1 MAELAIPLIGLASAY
16 LLSNQKKNDG
26 GPKPLA
32 ASSGSAAAAPVK
44 EGYVNM
50 GKPVN
55 AMPNVSVPPDNYPVF
70 KPKTG
75 YNANE
80 YSNFPNPNAA
90 TDKYYEQSVFEEVAN
105 GGPDFGGKTQFGD
118 AYQQRRQVMSLTGK
132 PMDAADFKHNNMAPF
147 FGAKIRGR
155 TTDANV
161 HESVLD
167 TMNGAGSQWVS
178 KTEVAPLFKPQE
190 NYNYVYGT
198 PNTSDFMQSRQMP
211 SSKMSNVKP
220 WEEVHVAPGLDK
232 GFTDAGSGGFNSGM
246 DARDKWVDRNV
257 DELRVKTNPKLTFG
271 LETHEGP
278 AYYYIQN
285 APTAATQGKV
295 EKYLPDTFY
304 LNTPDRWLTTT
315 GLEKAQTA
323 RAIQA
328 DRFVNRPST
337 TSEYFGAGAEQNG
350 AATYAA
356 PAVEPSKRQ
365 QMDPTKHHAI
375 NMAASDQRPA
385 STGDHGRTGFKLL
398 HNNRSTTAHAVAPG
412 GVFGAIRAVVAPLLD
427 VVRPSRKENAIGNL
441 RAYANAGTTVPAG
454 TVFNPA
460 DRLPTTIKET
470 TSALLDFNH
479 LNFERQTNA
488 GYQVADQQP
497 VENQRDTT
505 TDVEYMGSAGGAGAH
520 MGNQV
525 YDAAYNQRNNCN
537 KVQTSWTNQGNMSL
551 ASHDVNLS
559 VRKPHTNACN
569 YVGAAAPGPNT
580 VNMPPSVETY
590 GKMRMPQDYPRNAI
604 ECERINPEILDAFRN
619 NPYTQSLSSYCCR

>member
-1 MAELAIPLIGLASAY
+1 MAELVIPLLGLASAY
-16 LLSNQKKNDG
+16 LLSNQRKT
-26 GPKPLA
+26 PAPLA
-32 ASSGSAAAAPVK
+32 AASASAAPVT
-44 EGYVNM
+44 EGYANM
-50 GKPVN
+50 GRPVN
-55 AMPNVSVPPDNYPVF
+55 AMPNVAVPPDNYPVF
-70 KPKTG
+70 KPNTG
-75 YNANE
+75 YDANA

-90 TDKYYEQSVFEEVAN
+90 TDKYYDQAAYTSVAN
-105 GGPDFGGKTQFGD
+105 GGSNFGGKSQFGD

-132 PMDAADFKHNNMAPF
+132 PVDAAEFKHNNMAPF

-155 TTDANV
+155 TADADV

-190 NYNYVYGT
+190 NYNYIYGA
-198 PNTSDFMQSRQMP
+198 PNASDFMQSRQMP
-211 SSKMSNVKP
+211 SSKVANVKP
-220 WEEVHVAPGLDK
+220 WEEVRVAPGLDK
-232 GFTDAGSGGFNSGM
+232 GYTADGSGGFNSGM
-246 DARDKWVDRNV
+246 DAREKWVDRDV

-278 AYYYIQN
+278 AYYYIPN

-295 EKYLPDTFY
+295 EKYLPDTYY

-323 RAIQA
+323 RPIEA

-337 TSEYFGAGAEQNG
+337 TSEYFGAGSEQNG

-365 QMDPTKHHAI
+365 HIDPSKHHAM
-375 NMAASDQRPA
+375 NVSATGQKPA
-385 STGDHGRTGFKLL
+385 SVADHGRLGYKVL
-398 HNNRSTTAHAVAPG
+398 HNNRSTTTSAVAPG
-412 GVFGAIRAVVAPLLD
+412 GVFGAIRAAVAPLLE
-427 VVRPSRKENAIGNL
+427 VVRPSRKENVIGNL

-470 TSALLDFNH
+470 TSGLLDFNH

-505 TDVEYMGSAGGAGAH
+505 TDVEYLGTAGGAAAH

-525 YDAAYNQRNNCN
+525 YNAAYNQHNNNN
-537 KVQTSWTNQGNMSL
+537 KVQTAWTNQGNM
-551 ASHDVNLS
+551 NLLNHS
-559 VRKPHTNACN
+559 ENVCVRKPHVTVNN
-569 YVGAAAPGPNT
+569 YMGAAAPGPNT
-580 VNMPPSVETY
+580 INMPPSAETY
-590 GKMRMPQDYPRNAI
+590 GKAHAGKTYPRNNI
-604 ECERINPEILDAFRN
+604 ECERINPDILDAFRS
-619 NPYTQSLSSYCCR
+619 NPYTQSLNSYCCR

>member
-1 MAELAIPLIGLASAY
+1 MAELAIPLLGLAGAY
-16 LLSNQKKNDG
+16 IMSNQKKKDG
-26 GPKPLA
+26 VPRPLA
-32 ASSGSAAAAPVK
+32 AASNAAPVK

-50 GKPVN
+50 GRPVN
-55 AMPNVSVPPDNYPVF
+55 AMPNVAVPPDNYPVF
-70 KPKTG
+70 KPNTG
-75 YNANE
+75 YDADE
-80 YSNFPNPNAA
+80 YSNFPDSNAA
-90 TDKYYEQSVFEEVAN
+90 TDKYYEQSAFVEVAN

-118 AYQQRRQVMSLTGK
+118 TYQQRRQVMSLTGK
-132 PMDAADFKHNNMAPF
+132 PVDAAEFKHNNMAPF

-155 TTDANV
+155 TADANV
-161 HESVLD
+161 QESVLD

-178 KTEVAPLFKPQE
+178 KTEVAPLFKPQD
-190 NYNYVYGT
+190 NCNYVYGT

-232 GFTDAGSGGFNSGM
+232 GYTDAGSGGFNSGM

-278 AYYYIQN
+278 AHYYIPN
-285 APTAATQGKV
+285 APSATTQGKV
-295 EKYLPDTFY
+295 EKYLPDTYY

-323 RAIQA
+323 RPIQA

-337 TSEYFGAGAEQNG
+337 TSDYFGAGSEQNG
-350 AATYAA
+350 GATYTA
-356 PAVEPSKRQ
+356 PAVEQSRRQ
-365 QMDPTKHHAI
+365 QIDVSNHHAI
-375 NMAASDQRPA
+375 NMNAAGQGPA
-385 STGDHGRTGFKLL
+385 STGDHGRTGFKVL
-398 HNNRSTTAHAVAPG
+398 HNNRSTTTNAVQMG

-427 VVRPSRKENAIGNL
+427 VVRPSRKENVIGNL
-441 RAYANAGTTVPAG
+441 RSYANAGTTVPAG

-470 TSALLDFNH
+470 TSGLLDFNH

-505 TDVEYMGSAGGAGAH
+505 TDVKYLGAAGGDGAH

-551 ASHDVNLS
+551 LSHDANVC
-559 VRKPHTNACN
+559 VRKHNVSAHN

-619 NPYTQSLSSYCCR
+619 NPYTQSLNSYCCR

>member
-1 MAELAIPLIGLASAY
+1 MAEIAIPLIGLAGAY
-16 LLSNQKKNDG
+16 IMSNQKKNSK
-26 GPKPLA
+26 PKPLA
-32 ASSGSAAAAPVK
+32 GSTSAAAPLA
-44 EGYVNM
+44 EGYENM

-55 AMPNVSVPPDNYPVF
+55 YMPNMAVPPDNYPVF

-75 YNANE
+75 YDANE
-80 YSNFPNPNAA
+80 YSNFPSPNAA
-90 TDKYYEQSVFEEVAN
+90 TDKYYEQSVYENVAN

-118 AYQQRRQVMSLTGK
+118 NYQQRRQVMSLTGK
-132 PMDAADFKHNNMAPF
+132 PMDAAEFKHNNMAPF

-155 TTDANV
+155 TADANV
-161 HESVLD
+161 QESVLD
-167 TMNGAGSQWVS
+167 SMNGAGSQWIS
-178 KTEVAPLFKPQE
+178 KSEIAPLFKPQE

-211 SSKMSNVKP
+211 STNMANVKP

-232 GFTDAGSGGFNSGM
+232 GYTDVGSGGFNSGM
-246 DARDKWVDRNV
+246 DAREKWVDRNV

-285 APTAATQGKV
+285 APSAATQGKV

-323 RAIQA
+323 RPIEA

-337 TSEYFGAGAEQNG
+337 TSEYFGPGSEQNG

-356 PAVEPSKRQ
+356 PEVEQSKRQ
-365 QMDPTKHHAI
+365 QMDPSKHHAI
-375 NMAASDQRPA
+375 NMSASDQRPA
-385 STGDHGRTGFKLL
+385 SVADHGRLGFKVL
-398 HNNRSTTAHAVAPG
+398 HNNRSTTANAVPMG
-412 GVFGAIRAVVAPLLD
+412 GVFGAIRAVVAPLLE
-427 VVRPSRKENAIGNL
+427 VVRPSRKENVIGNL
-441 RAYANAGTTVPAG
+441 RAYANAGSTVPAG

-470 TSALLDFNH
+470 TTTLLDFNH

-488 GYQVADQQP
+488 GYQVAEQQP

-505 TDVEYMGSAGGAGAH
+505 TDVNYIGAAGGDGAH

-525 YDAAYNQRNNCN
+525 YNAAYNQRNNNN
-537 KVQTSWTNQGNMSL
+537 KVQTSWTNQGNMNL
-551 ASHDVNLS
+551 LNHDENLS
-559 VRKPHTNACN
+559 VRKQNVSAYN
-569 YVGAAAPGPNT
+569 YMGAPSPGSTT
-580 VNMPPSVETY
+580 VHMPPSVETY
-590 GKMRMPQDYPRNAI
+590 GKARMPQNYPRNAI

-619 NPYTQSLSSYCCR
+619 NPYTQSLNSYCCR

>member
-16 LLSNQKKNDG
+16 LLSNQRKNDG

-32 ASSGSAAAAPVK
+32 ASSAAAAPVK

-285 APTAATQGKV
+285 APSSATQGKV

-315 GLEKAQTA
+315 GLEKAQTS

-356 PAVEPSKRQ
+356 PAVEPSRRQ

-559 VRKPHTNACN
+559 VRKPQTNACN

>member
-1 MAELAIPLIGLASAY
+1 MAELAIPLLGLASVY
-16 LLSNQKKNDG
+16 LLSNQKKNIH
-26 GPKPLA
+26 PKP
-32 ASSGSAAAAPVK
+32 SAANGGASALALA
-44 EGYVNM
+44 EGYENM

-55 AMPNVSVPPDNYPVF
+55 SVPNVAIPPDNYPVF

-75 YNANE
+75 YNADE

-90 TDKYYEQSVFEEVAN
+90 TDKYYEQSAYEEVAN

-118 AYQQRRQVMSLTGK
+118 NYQQRRQVMSLSGK
-132 PMDAADFKHNNMAPF
+132 PIDAAEFKHNNMAPF

-155 TTDANV
+155 TADANV
-161 HESVLD
+161 QESVLD
-167 TMNGAGSQWVS
+167 SMNGAGSQWVS
-178 KTEVAPLFKPQE
+178 KSEVAPLFKPQE

-198 PNTSDFMQSRQMP
+198 PNSSDFIQSRQMP

-220 WEEVHVAPGLDK
+220 WEEVHVAPALDK
-232 GFTDAGSGGFNSGM
+232 GYTDVGSGGFNSGM

-323 RAIQA
+323 RPIEA

-337 TSEYFGAGAEQNG
+337 TSEYFGAGSEQNG

-356 PAVEPSKRQ
+356 PAVEQSKRQ
-365 QMDPTKHHAI
+365 QMDPSKHHAI
-375 NMAASDQRPA
+375 NMAASDQKPA
-385 STGDHGRTGFKLL
+385 STGDHGRLGYKVL
-398 HNNRSTTAHAVAPG
+398 HNNRSTTTSAVAPG
-412 GVFGAIRAVVAPLLD
+412 GVFGAIRAVVAPLLE
-427 VVRPSRKENAIGNL
+427 VVRPSRKENVIGNL

-470 TSALLDFNH
+470 TTGLLDFNH

-488 GYQVADQQP
+488 GYQVEEQQP
-497 VENQRDTT
+497 IENQRDTT
-505 TDVEYMGSAGGAGAH
+505 TDVEYLGSAGGAGAH

-525 YDAAYNQRNNCN
+525 YNAAYNQHNNNN
-537 KVQTSWTNQGNMSL
+537 KVQTSWTNQGNM
-551 ASHDVNLS
+551 NLLNHNENVC
-559 VRKPHTNACN
+559 VRKPHVSANN
-569 YVGAAAPGPNT
+569 YMGAAAPGPNT

-590 GKMRMPQDYPRNAI
+590 GKARMPQNYPRNAI

-619 NPYTQSLSSYCCR
+619 NPYTQSLNSYCCR

>member
-1 MAELAIPLIGLASAY
+1 MVELAIPLIGLAGAY
-16 LLSNQKKNDG
+16 IMSNQRRNDG
-26 GPKPLA
+26 PMPLA
-32 ASSGSAAAAPVK
+32 ASSATQLK

-50 GKPVN
+50 GRPVN

-75 YNANE
+75 YDANE

-90 TDKYYEQSVFEEVAN
+90 TDKYYEQSVFENVAN

-118 AYQQRRQVMSLTGK
+118 TYQQRRQVMSLTGK
-132 PMDAADFKHNNMAPF
+132 PVDAAEFKHNNMAPF

-155 TTDANV
+155 TTDADV

-178 KTEVAPLFKPQE
+178 KSEVAPLFKPQE
-190 NYNYVYGT
+190 NYNYVHGT

-211 SSKMSNVKP
+211 SSNMANVKP

-232 GFTDAGSGGFNSGM
+232 GYTDAGSGGFNSGM

-295 EKYLPDTFY
+295 EKYLPDTYY

-323 RAIQA
+323 RPIQA

-337 TSEYFGAGAEQNG
+337 TSEYFGAGSEQNG

-365 QMDPTKHHAI
+365 QMDPTGHHAI

-385 STGDHGRTGFKLL
+385 STGDHGRMGFKVL
-398 HNNRSTTAHAVAPG
+398 HNNRSTTTHAVAMG

-427 VVRPSRKENAIGNL
+427 VVRPSRKENVIGNL
-441 RAYANAGTTVPAG
+441 RSYANAGTTVPAG

-470 TSALLDFNH
+470 TSGLLDFNH

-488 GYQVADQQP
+488 GYQVAEQQQ

-525 YDAAYNQRNNCN
+525 YNAAYNQRNNNN
-537 KVQTSWTNQGNMSL
+537 KVQTSWTNQGNMNL
-551 ASHDVNLS
+551 MSHDANVS
-559 VRKPHTNACN
+559 VRKQNVSANN
-569 YVGAAAPGPNT
+569 YMGGAAPGPNT

-590 GKMRMPQDYPRNAI
+590 GKARMPQDYPRNAI

-619 NPYTQSLSSYCCR
+619 NPYTQSLNSYCCR

>member
-1 MAELAIPLIGLASAY
+1 M
-16 LLSNQKKNDG
+16 
-26 GPKPLA
+26 PLA
-32 ASSGSAAAAPVK
+32 ASSATQLK

-50 GKPVN
+50 GRPVN

-75 YNANE
+75 YDANE

-90 TDKYYEQSVFEEVAN
+90 TDKYYEQSVFENVAN

-118 AYQQRRQVMSLTGK
+118 TYQQRRQVMSLTGK
-132 PMDAADFKHNNMAPF
+132 PVDAAEFKHNNMAPF

-155 TTDANV
+155 TTDADV

-178 KTEVAPLFKPQE
+178 KSEVAPLFKPQE
-190 NYNYVYGT
+190 NYNYVHGT

-211 SSKMSNVKP
+211 SSNMANVKP

-232 GFTDAGSGGFNSGM
+232 GYTDAGSGGFNSGM

-295 EKYLPDTFY
+295 EKYLPDTYY

-323 RAIQA
+323 RPIQA

-337 TSEYFGAGAEQNG
+337 TSEYFGAGSEQNG

-365 QMDPTKHHAI
+365 QMDPTGHHAI

-385 STGDHGRTGFKLL
+385 STGDHGRMGFKVL
-398 HNNRSTTAHAVAPG
+398 HNNRSTTTHAVAMG

-427 VVRPSRKENAIGNL
+427 VVRPSRKENVIGNL
-441 RAYANAGTTVPAG
+441 RSYANAGTTVPAG

-470 TSALLDFNH
+470 TSGLLDFNH

-488 GYQVADQQP
+488 GYQVAEQQQ

-525 YDAAYNQRNNCN
+525 YNAAYNQRNNNN
-537 KVQTSWTNQGNMSL
+537 KVQTSWTNQGNMNL
-551 ASHDVNLS
+551 MSHDANVS
-559 VRKPHTNACN
+559 VRKQNVSANN
-569 YVGAAAPGPNT
+569 YMGGAAPGPNT

-590 GKMRMPQDYPRNAI
+590 GKARMPQDYPRNAI

-619 NPYTQSLSSYCCR
+619 NPYTQSLNSYCCR

>member
-1 MAELAIPLIGLASAY
+1 MAEIAIPLLGLAGAY
-16 LLSNQKKNDG
+16 IMSNQKKKNN
-26 GPKPLA
+26 PKPLA
-32 ASSGSAAAAPVK
+32 ASASAAAPLA
-44 EGYVNM
+44 EGFENM

-55 AMPNVSVPPDNYPVF
+55 SMPNVAVPPDNYPVF

-75 YNANE
+75 YDANE
-80 YSNFPNPNAA
+80 YSNFPNANAA
-90 TDKYYEQSVFEEVAN
+90 TDKYYEQSAYEEVAN

-118 AYQQRRQVMSLTGK
+118 NYQQRRQVMSLTGK
-132 PMDAADFKHNNMAPF
+132 PMDAGEFKHNNMAPF

-155 TTDANV
+155 TADANV
-161 HESVLD
+161 QESVLD

-178 KTEVAPLFKPQE
+178 KSETAPLFKPQE

-211 SSKMSNVKP
+211 SSNMANVKP
-220 WEEVHVAPGLDK
+220 WEEVHVAPGLDD
-232 GFTDAGSGGFNSGM
+232 GYTDVGSGGFNSGM
-246 DARDKWVDRNV
+246 NARDKWVDRNV
-257 DELRVKTNPKLTFG
+257 DELRVKTNPKVSFG

-315 GLEKAQTA
+315 GLEIAPTA

-337 TSEYFGAGAEQNG
+337 NSEYFGTGAEQNG
-350 AATYAA
+350 GATYAA
-356 PAVEPSKRQ
+356 PAVEQSKRQ
-365 QMDPTKHHAI
+365 QMDPSKHHAI
-375 NMAASDQRPA
+375 NMSASDQKPA
-385 STGDHGRTGFKLL
+385 SVADHGRLGFKVL
-398 HNNRSTTAHAVAPG
+398 HNNRSTTTNAVPMG
-412 GVFGAIRAVVAPLLD
+412 GVFGAIRAVVAPLLE
-427 VVRPSRKENAIGNL
+427 VVRPSRKENVIGNL

-470 TSALLDFNH
+470 TTTLLDFNH

-497 VENQRDTT
+497 VENQRDST
-505 TDVEYMGSAGGAGAH
+505 TDVEYLGAAGGDGSH

-525 YDAAYNQRNNCN
+525 YNAAYNQRNNNN
-537 KVQTSWTNQGNMSL
+537 KVQTSWTNQGNMNL
-551 ASHDVNLS
+551 LNHDENLS
-559 VRKPHTNACN
+559 VRKQNACASN
-569 YVGAAAPGPNT
+569 YMGAAAPGPNT
-580 VNMPPSVETY
+580 VNMPPSVETH
-590 GKMRMPQDYPRNAI
+590 GKARMPQNYPRNAI

-619 NPYTQSLSSYCCR
+619 NPYTQSLNSYCCR

>member
-1 MAELAIPLIGLASAY
+1 MVELAIPLIGLAGAY
-16 LLSNQKKNDG
+16 IMSNQRRNDG
-26 GPKPLA
+26 PMPLA
-32 ASSGSAAAAPVK
+32 ASSATQLK

-50 GKPVN
+50 GRPVN

-75 YNANE
+75 YDANE

-90 TDKYYEQSVFEEVAN
+90 TDKYYEQSVFENVAN

-118 AYQQRRQVMSLTGK
+118 TYQQRRQVMSLTGK
-132 PMDAADFKHNNMAPF
+132 PVDAAEFKHNNMAPF

-155 TTDANV
+155 TTDADV

-178 KTEVAPLFKPQE
+178 KSEVAPLFTPQE
-190 NYNYVYGT
+190 NYNYVHGT

-211 SSKMSNVKP
+211 SSNMANVKP

-232 GFTDAGSGGFNSGM
+232 GYTDAGSGGFNSGM

-295 EKYLPDTFY
+295 EKYLPDTYY

-323 RAIQA
+323 RPIQA

-337 TSEYFGAGAEQNG
+337 TSEYFGAGSEQNG

-365 QMDPTKHHAI
+365 QMDPTGHHAI

-385 STGDHGRTGFKLL
+385 STGDHGRMGFKVL
-398 HNNRSTTAHAVAPG
+398 HNNRSTTTHAVAMG

-427 VVRPSRKENAIGNL
+427 VVRPSRKENVIGNL
-441 RAYANAGTTVPAG
+441 RSYANAGTTVPAG

-470 TSALLDFNH
+470 TSGLLDFNH

-488 GYQVADQQP
+488 GYQVAEQQQ

-525 YDAAYNQRNNCN
+525 YNAAYNQRNNNN
-537 KVQTSWTNQGNMSL
+537 KVQTSWTNQGNMNL
-551 ASHDVNLS
+551 MSHDANVS
-559 VRKPHTNACN
+559 VRKQNVSANN
-569 YVGAAAPGPNT
+569 YMGGAAPGPNT

-590 GKMRMPQDYPRNAI
+590 GKARMPQDYPRNAI

-619 NPYTQSLSSYCCR
+619 NPYTQSLNSYCCR

>member
-16 LLSNQKKNDG
+16 LLSNQRKNDG

-32 ASSGSAAAAPVK
+32 ASNPVK

-55 AMPNVSVPPDNYPVF
+55 SMPNVSVPPDNYPVF

-75 YNANE
+75 YDANE

-285 APTAATQGKV
+285 APSSATQGKV

-315 GLEKAQTA
+315 GLEKAQTS

-356 PAVEPSKRQ
+356 PEVEPSKRQ
-365 QMDPTKHHAI
+365 QMDPTRHHAI
-375 NMAASDQRPA
+375 NMAAADQRPA
-385 STGDHGRTGFKLL
+385 STGDHGRTGFKVL

-505 TDVEYMGSAGGAGAH
+505 TDVEYMGSAGGVGAH

-559 VRKPHTNACN
+559 VRKPHANACN

>member
-1 MAELAIPLIGLASAY
+1 MAELAIPLLGLASAY
-16 LLSNQKKNDG
+16 LLSNQRKT
-26 GPKPLA
+26 PAPLA
-32 ASSGSAAAAPVK
+32 AASASAAPVT
-44 EGYVNM
+44 EGYANM
-50 GKPVN
+50 GRPVN
-55 AMPNVSVPPDNYPVF
+55 AMPNVAVPPDNYPVF

-75 YNANE
+75 YDANE

-90 TDKYYEQSVFEEVAN
+90 TDKYYEQSVFENVAN
-105 GGPDFGGKTQFGD
+105 GGADFGGKTQFGD
-118 AYQQRRQVMSLTGK
+118 TYQQRRQVMSLTGK
-132 PMDAADFKHNNMAPF
+132 PMDAAEFKHNNMAPF

-155 TTDANV
+155 TADANV
-161 HESVLD
+161 QESVLD

-178 KTEVAPLFKPQE
+178 KSETAPLFKPQE

-220 WEEVHVAPGLDK
+220 WDEVHVAPGLDK
-232 GFTDAGSGGFNSGM
+232 GFTDVGSGGFNSGM

-285 APTAATQGKV
+285 APSAATQGKV
-295 EKYLPDTFY
+295 EKHLPDTYF

-323 RAIQA
+323 RPIEA

-337 TSEYFGAGAEQNG
+337 TAEYFGAGSEQNG

-365 QMDPTKHHAI
+365 QVDPSKHHAI

-385 STGDHGRTGFKLL
+385 SVADHGRLGYKVL
-398 HNNRSTTAHAVAPG
+398 HNNRSTTANAVPMG
-412 GVFGAIRAVVAPLLD
+412 GVFGAIRAVVAPLLE
-427 VVRPSRKENAIGNL
+427 VVRPSRKENVIGNL

-470 TSALLDFNH
+470 TTTLLDFNH

-525 YDAAYNQRNNCN
+525 YNAAYNQRNNCN
-537 KVQTSWTNQGNMSL
+537 KVQTSWTNQGNMNL
-551 ASHDVNLS
+551 MSHDANVS
-559 VRKPHTNACN
+559 VRKQNVNTNN
-569 YVGAAAPGPNT
+569 YMGAAAPGPNT

-590 GKMRMPQDYPRNAI
+590 GKTRMPQNYPRNAI
-604 ECERINPEILDAFRN
+604 ECERINPDILDAFRS
-619 NPYTQSLSSYCCR
+619 NPYTQSLHSYCCR

>member
-16 LLSNQKKNDG
+16 LLSNQRKNDGG

-32 ASSGSAAAAPVK
+32 ASSAAAAPVK

-55 AMPNVSVPPDNYPVF
+55 SMPNVAVPPDNYPVF

-75 YNANE
+75 YDANE

-211 SSKMSNVKP
+211 SSNMANVKP

-278 AYYYIQN
+278 AYYYIHN

-537 KVQTSWTNQGNMSL
+537 KVQTSWTNHGNMNL

-569 YVGAAAPGPNT
+569 YMGAAAPGPNT

-619 NPYTQSLSSYCCR
+619 NPYTQSLNSYCCR

>member
-1 MAELAIPLIGLASAY
+1 MAELAIPLLGLAGVY
-16 LLSNQKKNDG
+16 IMSNQRRNDG
-26 GPKPLA
+26 PRPLA
-32 ASSGSAAAAPVK
+32 AASNAAPVK

-50 GKPVN
+50 GRPVN

-70 KPKTG
+70 KSKTG
-75 YNANE
+75 YDANE

-90 TDKYYEQSVFEEVAN
+90 TDKYYEQSVFENVAN

-118 AYQQRRQVMSLTGK
+118 TYQQRRQVMSLTGK
-132 PMDAADFKHNNMAPF
+132 PVDAAEFKHNNMAPF

-155 TTDANV
+155 TTDADV

-190 NYNYVYGT
+190 NYNYVHGT

-211 SSKMSNVKP
+211 SSNMANVKP

-232 GFTDAGSGGFNSGM
+232 GYTDAGSGGFNSGM

-295 EKYLPDTFY
+295 EKYLPDTYY

-323 RAIQA
+323 RPIQA

-337 TSEYFGAGAEQNG
+337 TAEYFGAGSEQNG

-365 QMDPTKHHAI
+365 QVDPTGHHAI
-375 NMAASDQRPA
+375 NMAAADQRPA
-385 STGDHGRTGFKLL
+385 STGDHGRLGFKVL
-398 HNNRSTTAHAVAPG
+398 HNNRSTTTNAVAMG

-427 VVRPSRKENAIGNL
+427 VVRPSRKENVVGNL
-441 RAYANAGTTVPAG
+441 RSYANAGTTVPAG

-470 TSALLDFNH
+470 TTGLLDFNH

-488 GYQVADQQP
+488 GYQVADQQA

-525 YDAAYNQRNNCN
+525 YNAAYNQRNNCN
-537 KVQTSWTNQGNMSL
+537 KVQTSWTNQGNMNL
-551 ASHDVNLS
+551 MSHDANVS
-559 VRKPHTNACN
+559 VRKQNVSATN
-569 YVGAAAPGPNT
+569 YMGAAAPGPNT

-590 GKMRMPQDYPRNAI
+590 GKARMPQNYPRNAI
-604 ECERINPEILDAFRN
+604 ECERINPDILDAFRN
-619 NPYTQSLSSYCCR
+619 NPYTQSLNSYCCR

>member
-1 MAELAIPLIGLASAY
+1 MAELAIPLLGLASMY
-16 LLSNQKKNDG
+16 LLSNQKKNND
-26 GPKPLA
+26 PKA
-32 ASSGSAAAAPVK
+32 FSGVGAAAPAPAPVT

-50 GKPVN
+50 GRPAN
-55 AMPNVSVPPDNYPVF
+55 AVPNVAVPPDNYPVF
-70 KPKTG
+70 KPNTG
-75 YNANE
+75 YDANE

-90 TDKYYEQSVFEEVAN
+90 TDKYYVQAAYEEVAN
-105 GGPDFGGKTQFGD
+105 GGSDFGGKTQFGD
-118 AYQQRRQVMSLTGK
+118 SYQQRRQVMSLTGK
-132 PMDAADFKHNNMAPF
+132 PMDSAEFKHNNMAPF

-155 TTDANV
+155 TADANV
-161 HESVLD
+161 QESVLD

-178 KTEVAPLFKPQE
+178 KSEVAPLFKPQE

-220 WEEVHVAPGLDK
+220 WEEVHVAPALDK
-232 GFTDAGSGGFNSGM
+232 GFTDVGSGGFTSGM
-246 DARDKWVDRNV
+246 DARDKWVDRDE

-278 AYYYIQN
+278 AYYYIPN
-285 APTAATQGKV
+285 APTADTQGKV
-295 EKYLPDTFY
+295 EKYMPDTYY

-323 RAIQA
+323 RPIEA

-350 AATYAA
+350 AATYAP

-365 QMDPTKHHAI
+365 HIDPSKHHAM
-375 NMAASDQRPA
+375 NMAAANQKPA
-385 STGDHGRTGFKLL
+385 STADHGRLGYKLL
-398 HNNRSTTAHAVAPG
+398 HNNRSTSTNAEAPG
-412 GVFGAIRAVVAPLLD
+412 GVFGAMRAVVAPLLE
-427 VVRPSRKENAIGNL
+427 VVRPSRKENVIGNL
-441 RAYANAGTTVPAG
+441 RTYANAGTTVPSG

-470 TSALLDFNH
+470 TTGLLDFNH

-488 GYQVADQQP
+488 GYQVEEQQP

-505 TDVEYMGSAGGAGAH
+505 TDVEYLGAAGGAGAH

-525 YDAAYNQRNNCN
+525 YNAAYNQHNNTN
-537 KVQTSWTNQGNMSL
+537 KVQTAWTNQGNM
-551 ASHDVNLS
+551 NLLNHNENVC
-559 VRKPHTNACN
+559 VRKPHTTVHN
-569 YVGAAAPGPNT
+569 YMGAAAPGPNT

-590 GKMRMPQDYPRNAI
+590 GKAHAGKNYPRNAI

-619 NPYTQSLSSYCCR
+619 NPYTQSLNSYCCR

>member
-1 MAELAIPLIGLASAY
+1 MAELAIPLLGLAGAY
-16 LLSNQKKNDG
+16 IMSNQKKKDG
-26 GPKPLA
+26 VPRPLA
-32 ASSGSAAAAPVK
+32 AASNAAPVK

-50 GKPVN
+50 GRPVN
-55 AMPNVSVPPDNYPVF
+55 AMPNVAVPPDNYPVF
-70 KPKTG
+70 KPNTG
-75 YNANE
+75 YDADE
-80 YSNFPNPNAA
+80 YSNFPDSNAA
-90 TDKYYEQSVFEEVAN
+90 TDKYYEQSAFVEVAN

-118 AYQQRRQVMSLTGK
+118 TYQQRRQVMSLTGK
-132 PMDAADFKHNNMAPF
+132 PVDAAEFKHNNMAPF

-167 TMNGAGSQWVS
+167 SMNGAGSQWVS
-178 KTEVAPLFKPQE
+178 KSEVAPLFKPQE
-190 NYNYVYGT
+190 NYNYVHGT

-211 SSKMSNVKP
+211 SSNMANVKP

-232 GFTDAGSGGFNSGM
+232 GYTDVGSGGFNSGM

-278 AYYYIQN
+278 AHYYIPN
-285 APTAATQGKV
+285 APSATTQGKV
-295 EKYLPDTFY
+295 EKYLPDTYY

-323 RAIQA
+323 RPIQA

-337 TSEYFGAGAEQNG
+337 TSDYFGAGSEQNG
-350 AATYAA
+350 GATYTA
-356 PAVEPSKRQ
+356 PAVEQSRRQ
-365 QMDPTKHHAI
+365 QIDVSNHHAI
-375 NMAASDQRPA
+375 NMNAAGQGPA
-385 STGDHGRTGFKLL
+385 STGDHGRTGFKVL
-398 HNNRSTTAHAVAPG
+398 HNNRSTTTNAVQMG

-427 VVRPSRKENAIGNL
+427 VVRPSRKENVIGNL
-441 RAYANAGTTVPAG
+441 RSYANAGTTVPAG

-470 TSALLDFNH
+470 TSGLLDFNH

-505 TDVEYMGSAGGAGAH
+505 TDVKYLGAAGGDGAH

-537 KVQTSWTNQGNMSL
+537 KVQTSWTNQGNMNL
-551 ASHDVNLS
+551 MSHDANVS
-559 VRKPHTNACN
+559 VRKHNVSAQN

-590 GKMRMPQDYPRNAI
+590 GKMRTRQNYPRNAI

-619 NPYTQSLSSYCCR
+619 NPYTQSLNSYCCR

>member
-1 MAELAIPLIGLASAY
+1 
-16 LLSNQKKNDG
+16 
-26 GPKPLA
+26 
-32 ASSGSAAAAPVK
+32 
-44 EGYVNM
+44 M
-50 GKPVN
+50 GRPVN
-55 AMPNVSVPPDNYPVF
+55 AMPNVAVPPDNYPVF
-70 KPKTG
+70 KPNTG
-75 YNANE
+75 YDANA

-90 TDKYYEQSVFEEVAN
+90 TDKYYDQAAYTNVAN
-105 GGPDFGGKTQFGD
+105 GGSNFGGKSQFGD

-232 GFTDAGSGGFNSGM
+232 GYTEAGSGGFNSGM

-337 TSEYFGAGAEQNG
+337 TSEYFGAGSEQNG

-365 QMDPTKHHAI
+365 HIDPSKHHAM
-375 NMAASDQRPA
+375 NVTATDQKPA
-385 STGDHGRTGFKLL
+385 SVADHGRLGYKLL
-398 HNNRSTTAHAVAPG
+398 HNNRSTTTSAVAPG
-412 GVFGAIRAVVAPLLD
+412 GVFGAIRAAVAPLLE
-427 VVRPSRKENAIGNL
+427 VVRPSRKENVIGNL
-441 RAYANAGTTVPAG
+441 RSYAHAGTTVPAG

-470 TSALLDFNH
+470 TSGQIG
-479 LNFERQTNA
+479 R
-488 GYQVADQQP
+488 
-497 VENQRDTT
+497 
-505 TDVEYMGSAGGAGAH
+505 AH
-520 MGNQV
+520 V
-525 YDAAYNQRNNCN
+525 
-537 KVQTSWTNQGNMSL
+537 
-551 ASHDVNLS
+551 
-559 VRKPHTNACN
+559 
-569 YVGAAAPGPNT
+569 
-580 VNMPPSVETY
+580 
-590 GKMRMPQDYPRNAI
+590 
-604 ECERINPEILDAFRN
+604 
-619 NPYTQSLSSYCCR
+619 

>member
-1 MAELAIPLIGLASAY
+1 MAELAIPLLGLAGAY
-16 LLSNQKKNDG
+16 IMSNQKKKDG
-26 GPKPLA
+26 VPRPLA
-32 ASSGSAAAAPVK
+32 AASNAAPVK

-50 GKPVN
+50 GRPAN
-55 AMPNVSVPPDNYPVF
+55 AMPNVAVPPDNYPVF
-70 KPKTG
+70 KPNTG
-75 YNANE
+75 YDADE
-80 YSNFPNPNAA
+80 YSNFPDSNAA
-90 TDKYYEQSVFEEVAN
+90 TDKYYEQSAFVEVAN

-118 AYQQRRQVMSLTGK
+118 TYQQRRQVMSLTGK
-132 PMDAADFKHNNMAPF
+132 PVDAAEFKHNNMAPF

-167 TMNGAGSQWVS
+167 SMNGAGSQWVS
-178 KTEVAPLFKPQE
+178 KSEVAPLFKPQE
-190 NYNYVYGT
+190 NYNYVHGT

-211 SSKMSNVKP
+211 SSNMANVKP

-232 GFTDAGSGGFNSGM
+232 GYTDVGSGGFNSGM

-278 AYYYIQN
+278 AHYYIPN
-285 APTAATQGKV
+285 APSATTQGKV
-295 EKYLPDTFY
+295 EKYLPDTYY

-323 RAIQA
+323 RPIQA

-337 TSEYFGAGAEQNG
+337 TSDYFGAGSEQNG
-350 AATYAA
+350 GATYTA
-356 PAVEPSKRQ
+356 PAVEQSRRQ
-365 QMDPTKHHAI
+365 QIDVSNHHAI
-375 NMAASDQRPA
+375 NMNAAGQGPA
-385 STGDHGRTGFKLL
+385 STGDHGRTGFKVL
-398 HNNRSTTAHAVAPG
+398 HNNRSTTTNAVQMG

-427 VVRPSRKENAIGNL
+427 VVRPSRKENVIGNL
-441 RAYANAGTTVPAG
+441 RSYANAGTTVPAG

-470 TSALLDFNH
+470 TSGLLDFNH

-505 TDVEYMGSAGGAGAH
+505 TDVKYLGAAGGDGAH

-537 KVQTSWTNQGNMSL
+537 KVQTSWTNQGNMNL
-551 ASHDVNLS
+551 MSHDANVS
-559 VRKPHTNACN
+559 VRKHNVSAQN

-590 GKMRMPQDYPRNAI
+590 GKMRTRQNYPRNAI

-619 NPYTQSLSSYCCR
+619 NPYTQSLNSYCCR

>member
-1 MAELAIPLIGLASAY
+1 MAELAIPLLGLASMY
-16 LLSNQKKNDG
+16 LLSNQKKNND
-26 GPKPLA
+26 PKA
-32 ASSGSAAAAPVK
+32 FSGVVGAAAPLA

-50 GKPVN
+50 GRPVN
-55 AMPNVSVPPDNYPVF
+55 AMPNVAVPPDNYPVF
-70 KPKTG
+70 KPNTG
-75 YNANE
+75 YDANE

-90 TDKYYEQSVFEEVAN
+90 TDKYYEQAAYEEVAN
-105 GGPDFGGKTQFGD
+105 GGSDFGGKTQFGD
-118 AYQQRRQVMSLTGK
+118 SYQQRRQVMSLTGK
-132 PMDAADFKHNNMAPF
+132 PMDSAEFKHNNMAPF

-155 TTDANV
+155 TADANV
-161 HESVLD
+161 QESVLD

-178 KTEVAPLFKPQE
+178 KSEVAPLFKPQE
-190 NYNYVYGT
+190 NYNYIYGT

-211 SSKMSNVKP
+211 STKMSNVKP
-220 WEEVHVAPGLDK
+220 WEEVHVAPALDK
-232 GFTDAGSGGFNSGM
+232 GFTDVGSGGFNSGM
-246 DARDKWVDRNV
+246 DARDKWVDRDV

-278 AYYYIQN
+278 AYYYIPN
-285 APTAATQGKV
+285 APSADTQGKV
-295 EKYLPDTFY
+295 EKYLPDTYY

-323 RAIQA
+323 RPIEA

-350 AATYAA
+350 AATYAP

-365 QMDPTKHHAI
+365 HIDPSKHHGM
-375 NMAASDQRPA
+375 NVAAANQKPA
-385 STGDHGRTGFKLL
+385 STADHGRLGYKLL
-398 HNNRSTTAHAVAPG
+398 HNNRSTTTNAVAPG
-412 GVFGAIRAVVAPLLD
+412 GVFGAMRAVVAPLLE
-427 VVRPSRKENAIGNL
+427 VVRPSRKENVIGNL
-441 RAYANAGTTVPAG
+441 RSYANAGTTVPAG

-470 TSALLDFNH
+470 TTGLLDFNH

-488 GYQVADQQP
+488 GYQVEEQQP

-505 TDVEYMGSAGGAGAH
+505 TDVEYMGAAGGAAAH

-525 YDAAYNQRNNCN
+525 YNAAYNQHNNTN
-537 KVQTSWTNQGNMSL
+537 KVQTAWTNQGNM
-551 ASHDVNLS
+551 NLLNHNENVC
-559 VRKPHTNACN
+559 VRKPHTTVHN
-569 YVGAAAPGPNT
+569 YMGAAAPGPNT

-590 GKMRMPQDYPRNAI
+590 GKTRMPQNYPRNAI

-619 NPYTQSLSSYCCR
+619 NPYTQSLNSYCCR

>member
-16 LLSNQKKNDG
+16 LLSNQKKNG

-32 ASSGSAAAAPVK
+32 ASTGSAAATVT

-55 AMPNVSVPPDNYPVF
+55 SMPNVSVPPDNYPVF

-75 YNANE
+75 YDANE

-90 TDKYYEQSVFEEVAN
+90 TDKYYNQSVYEEVAN

-132 PMDAADFKHNNMAPF
+132 PMDAAEFKHNNMAPF

-167 TMNGAGSQWVS
+167 TLNGSGSQWVS

-232 GFTDAGSGGFNSGM
+232 GYTDAGSGGFNSGM

-285 APTAATQGKV
+285 APSAATQGKV
-295 EKYLPDTFY
+295 EKHLPDTFY

-323 RAIQA
+323 RPIEA

-337 TSEYFGAGAEQNG
+337 TSEYFGASSEQNG

-365 QMDPTKHHAI
+365 QMDPSKHHAI
-375 NMAASDQRPA
+375 NMAASDQKPA
-385 STGDHGRTGFKLL
+385 SVADHGRLGYKVL

-412 GVFGAIRAVVAPLLD
+412 GVFGAIRAVVAPLLE
-427 VVRPSRKENAIGNL
+427 VVRPSRKENTIGNL
-441 RAYANAGTTVPAG
+441 RSYANAGTTVPAG

-470 TSALLDFNH
+470 TTTLLDFNH

-488 GYQVADQQP
+488 GYQVAEQQP
-497 VENQRDTT
+497 VDNQRDTT

-525 YDAAYNQRNNCN
+525 YNAAYNQRNNCN
-537 KVQTSWTNQGNMSL
+537 KVQTSWTNQGNMNL
-551 ASHDVNLS
+551 MSHDANVS
-559 VRKPHTNACN
+559 VRKSHVCASN

-590 GKMRMPQDYPRNAI
+590 GKARMPQNYPRNAI

-619 NPYTQSLSSYCCR
+619 NPYTQSLHSYCCR

>member
-16 LLSNQKKNDG
+16 LLSNQKRSDG
-26 GPKPLA
+26 NPKPLA
-32 ASSGSAAAAPVK
+32 ASSAAAAPVK

-50 GKPVN
+50 GRPVN
-55 AMPNVSVPPDNYPVF
+55 AIPNVAVPPDNYPVF

-75 YNANE
+75 YDANE
-80 YSNFPNPNAA
+80 YSNFPSPNAA
-90 TDKYYEQSVFEEVAN
+90 TDKYYEQSVFENVAN

-118 AYQQRRQVMSLTGK
+118 TYQQRRQVMSLTGK

-211 SSKMSNVKP
+211 SSNMANVKP

-232 GFTDAGSGGFNSGM
+232 GFTDIGSGGFNSGM

-295 EKYLPDTFY
+295 EKYLPDTYY

-337 TSEYFGAGAEQNG
+337 TAEYFGAGAEQNG

-365 QMDPTKHHAI
+365 QVDPTKHHAI

-385 STGDHGRTGFKLL
+385 SVADHGRLGFKVL
-398 HNNRSTTAHAVAPG
+398 HNNRSTTANAVPMG
-412 GVFGAIRAVVAPLLD
+412 GVFGAIRAVVAPLLE
-427 VVRPSRKENAIGNL
+427 VVRPSRKENVIGNL
-441 RAYANAGTTVPAG
+441 RAYANAGSTVPAG

-470 TSALLDFNH
+470 TSGLLDFNH

-525 YDAAYNQRNNCN
+525 YNAAYNQRNNCN
-537 KVQTSWTNQGNMSL
+537 KVQTSWTNQGNMNL
-551 ASHDVNLS
+551 MSHDANVS
-559 VRKPHTNACN
+559 VRKQNVSTSN
-569 YVGAAAPGPNT
+569 YMGAAAPGPNT

-590 GKMRMPQDYPRNAI
+590 GKARMPQNYPRNAI
-604 ECERINPEILDAFRN
+604 ECERINPDILDAFRN
-619 NPYTQSLSSYCCR
+619 NPYTQSLHSYCCR

>member
-1 MAELAIPLIGLASAY
+1 MAELAIPLLGLASMY
-16 LLSNQKKNDG
+16 LLSNQKKNND
-26 GPKPLA
+26 PKA
-32 ASSGSAAAAPVK
+32 FSGVVGAAAPLA

-50 GKPVN
+50 GRPVN

-70 KPKTG
+70 KPNTG
-75 YNANE
+75 YDANE

-90 TDKYYEQSVFEEVAN
+90 TDKYYEQAAYEEVAN
-105 GGPDFGGKTQFGD
+105 GGSDFGGKTQFGD
-118 AYQQRRQVMSLTGK
+118 SYQQRRQVMSLTGK
-132 PMDAADFKHNNMAPF
+132 PMDSAEFKHNNMAPF

-155 TTDANV
+155 TADANV
-161 HESVLD
+161 QESVLD

-178 KTEVAPLFKPQE
+178 KSEVAPLFKPQE
-190 NYNYVYGT
+190 NYNYIYGT

-211 SSKMSNVKP
+211 STKMSNVKP
-220 WEEVHVAPGLDK
+220 WEEVHVAPALDK
-232 GFTDAGSGGFNSGM
+232 GFTDVGSGGFNSGM
-246 DARDKWVDRNV
+246 DARDKWVDRDV

-278 AYYYIQN
+278 AYYYIPN
-285 APTAATQGKV
+285 APSADTQGKV
-295 EKYLPDTFY
+295 EKYLPDTYY

-323 RAIQA
+323 RPIEA

-350 AATYAA
+350 AATYAP

-365 QMDPTKHHAI
+365 HIDPSKHHAM
-375 NMAASDQRPA
+375 NMAAANQKPA
-385 STGDHGRTGFKLL
+385 STADHGRLGYKLL
-398 HNNRSTTAHAVAPG
+398 HNNRSTTTNAVAPG
-412 GVFGAIRAVVAPLLD
+412 GVFGAMRAVVAPLLE
-427 VVRPSRKENAIGNL
+427 VVRPSRKENVIGNL
-441 RAYANAGTTVPAG
+441 RSYANAGTTVPAG

-470 TSALLDFNH
+470 TTGLLDFNH

-488 GYQVADQQP
+488 GYQVEEQQP

-505 TDVEYMGSAGGAGAH
+505 TDVEYLGAAGGAAAH

-525 YDAAYNQRNNCN
+525 YNAAYNQHNNN
-537 KVQTSWTNQGNMSL
+537 TKVQTSWTNQGNM
-551 ASHDVNLS
+551 NLLNHNENVC
-559 VRKPHTNACN
+559 VRKPHLTTVN
-569 YVGAAAPGPNT
+569 YMGAAAPGPNT

-590 GKMRMPQDYPRNAI
+590 GKAHAGKTYPRNAI
-604 ECERINPEILDAFRN
+604 ECERINPDILDAFRS
-619 NPYTQSLSSYCCR
+619 NPYTQSLSSYFR

>member
-16 LLSNQKKNDG
+16 LLSNQKRSDG
-26 GPKPLA
+26 NPKPLA
-32 ASSGSAAAAPVK
+32 ASSAAAAPVK

-50 GKPVN
+50 GRPVN
-55 AMPNVSVPPDNYPVF
+55 AIPNVAVPPDNYPVF

-75 YNANE
+75 YDANE
-80 YSNFPNPNAA
+80 YSNFPSPNAA
-90 TDKYYEQSVFEEVAN
+90 TDKYYEQSVFENVAN

-118 AYQQRRQVMSLTGK
+118 TYQQRRQVMSLTGK

-211 SSKMSNVKP
+211 SSNMANVKP

-232 GFTDAGSGGFNSGM
+232 GFTDIGSGGFNSGM

-295 EKYLPDTFY
+295 EKYLPDTYY

-337 TSEYFGAGAEQNG
+337 TAEYFGAGAEQNG

-365 QMDPTKHHAI
+365 QVDPTKHHAI

-385 STGDHGRTGFKLL
+385 SVADHGRLGFKVL
-398 HNNRSTTAHAVAPG
+398 HNNRSTTANAVPMG
-412 GVFGAIRAVVAPLLD
+412 GVFGAIRAVVAPLLE
-427 VVRPSRKENAIGNL
+427 VVRPSRKENVIGNL
-441 RAYANAGTTVPAG
+441 RAYANAGSTVPAG

-470 TSALLDFNH
+470 TSGLLDFNH

-525 YDAAYNQRNNCN
+525 YNAAYNQHNNNN

-551 ASHDVNLS
+551 LSHDANVS
-559 VRKPHTNACN
+559 VRKQNVSTSN
-569 YVGAAAPGPNT
+569 YMGAAAPGPNT

-590 GKMRMPQDYPRNAI
+590 GKARMPQNYPRNAI
-604 ECERINPEILDAFRN
+604 ECERINPDILDAFRN
-619 NPYTQSLSSYCCR
+619 NPYTQSLHSYCCR

>member
-1 MAELAIPLIGLASAY
+1 MAEIAIPLLGLAGAY
-16 LLSNQKKNDG
+16 IMSNQKKKNNN
-26 GPKPLA
+26 PKPLA
-32 ASSGSAAAAPVK
+32 ASASAAAPLA
-44 EGYVNM
+44 EGFENM

-55 AMPNVSVPPDNYPVF
+55 YMPNAAVPPDNYPVF

-75 YNANE
+75 YDANE

-90 TDKYYEQSVFEEVAN
+90 TDKYYEQSAYEEVAN

-118 AYQQRRQVMSLTGK
+118 TYQQRRQVMSLSGK
-132 PMDAADFKHNNMAPF
+132 PMDAGEFKHNNMAPF

-155 TTDANV
+155 TADANV
-161 HESVLD
+161 QESVLD
-167 TMNGAGSQWVS
+167 SMNGTGSQWVS
-178 KTEVAPLFKPQE
+178 KSETAPLFKPQE

-211 SSKMSNVKP
+211 SSNMANVKP

-232 GFTDAGSGGFNSGM
+232 GYTDAGSGGFNSGM

-257 DELRVKTNPKLTFG
+257 DELRVKTNPKVSFG

-337 TSEYFGAGAEQNG
+337 NSEYFGAGAEQNG
-350 AATYAA
+350 GATYAA
-356 PAVEPSKRQ
+356 PSVEQSKRQ
-365 QMDPTKHHAI
+365 QMDPSKHHAI
-375 NMAASDQRPA
+375 NMSASDQRPA
-385 STGDHGRTGFKLL
+385 SVADHGRLGFKVL
-398 HNNRSTTAHAVAPG
+398 HNNRSTTTNAVPMG
-412 GVFGAIRAVVAPLLD
+412 GVFGAIRAVVAPLLE
-427 VVRPSRKENAIGNL
+427 VVRPSRKENVIGNL

-470 TSALLDFNH
+470 TTTLLDFNH

-497 VENQRDTT
+497 VENQRDST
-505 TDVEYMGSAGGAGAH
+505 TDVEYLGAAGGDGAH

-525 YDAAYNQRNNCN
+525 YNAAYNQRNNNN
-537 KVQTSWTNQGNMSL
+537 KVQTSWTNQGNMNL
-551 ASHDVNLS
+551 LNHDENLS
-559 VRKPHTNACN
+559 VRKQNVSAHN

-590 GKMRMPQDYPRNAI
+590 GKARMPQNYPRNAI

-619 NPYTQSLSSYCCR
+619 NPYTQSLNSYCCR

>member
-1 MAELAIPLIGLASAY
+1 MAEIALPLLGLAGAY
-16 LLSNQKKNDG
+16 ILSNQKKKNDG
-26 GPKPLA
+26 APKPLA
-32 ASSGSAAAAPVK
+32 ASSAAAPAPVK

-50 GKPVN
+50 GRPVN
-55 AMPNVSVPPDNYPVF
+55 AMPNVAVPPDNYPVF
-70 KPKTG
+70 KPNTG
-75 YNANE
+75 YDADD
-80 YSNFPNPNAA
+80 YSNFPDSNAA
-90 TDKYYEQSVFEEVAN
+90 TDKYYEQSAFEEVAN

-118 AYQQRRQVMSLTGK
+118 TYQQRRQVMSLTGK
-132 PMDAADFKHNNMAPF
+132 PVDAAEFKHNNMAPF

-167 TMNGAGSQWVS
+167 SMNGAGSQWVS

-190 NYNYVYGT
+190 NYNYVHGM

-211 SSKMSNVKP
+211 SSNMANVKP

-232 GFTDAGSGGFNSGM
+232 GYTDEGSGGFNSGM

-278 AYYYIQN
+278 AYYYIPN
-285 APTAATQGKV
+285 APSAVTQGKV
-295 EKYLPDTFY
+295 EKYMPDTYY
-304 LNTPDRWLTTT
+304 LNTPDRWITTT

-323 RAIQA
+323 RPIQA

-337 TSEYFGAGAEQNG
+337 TSDYFGAGSEQNG
-350 AATYAA
+350 GATYAA
-356 PAVEPSKRQ
+356 PAVEQSRRQ
-365 QMDPTKHHAI
+365 PVDVSKHHAI
-375 NMAASDQRPA
+375 NVSATGQSPA
-385 STGDHGRTGFKLL
+385 STGDHGRTGFKIL
-398 HNNRSTTAHAVAPG
+398 HNNRSTTANAVAPG
-412 GVFGAIRAVVAPLLD
+412 SVFGAFRAAVAPLLD
-427 VVRPSRKENAIGNL
+427 VVRPSRKENVIGNL
-441 RAYANAGTTVPAG
+441 RSYANAGTTVPAG

-470 TSALLDFNH
+470 TTGLLDFNH

-488 GYQVADQQP
+488 GYQVADQQA

-505 TDVEYMGSAGGAGAH
+505 NLEYLGAAGGDGAH

-537 KVQTSWTNQGNMSL
+537 KAQTSWTNQGNM
-551 ASHDVNLS
+551 NLMGHHANVC
-559 VRKPHTNACN
+559 VRKQNASANN

-580 VNMPPSVETY
+580 VNMPPSVGTY
-590 GKMRMPQDYPRNAI
+590 GKISTRQNYPRNAI

-619 NPYTQSLSSYCCR
+619 NPYTQSLNSYCCR

>member
-1 MAELAIPLIGLASAY
+1 MAELAIPLIGLASMY
-16 LLSNQKKNDG
+16 LLSNQKKNTVT
-26 GPKPLA
+26 PNAQPLA
-32 ASSGSAAAAPVK
+32 ASR
-44 EGYVNM
+44 EGYENM
-50 GKPVN
+50 GKPAN
-55 AMPNVSVPPDNYPVF
+55 AVPNVAVPPDNYPVF

-75 YNANE
+75 YDANE

-90 TDKYYEQSVFEEVAN
+90 TDKYYDQSVFENVAN

-118 AYQQRRQVMSLTGK
+118 TYQQRRQVMSLTGK
-132 PMDAADFKHNNMAPF
+132 PMDAAEFKHNNMAPF

-155 TTDANV
+155 TADANV
-161 HESVLD
+161 QESVLD

-178 KTEVAPLFKPQE
+178 KAEVAPLFKPQE

-198 PNTSDFMQSRQMP
+198 PNTSDFMQSRQLP

-220 WEEVHVAPGLDK
+220 WDEVHVAPGLDK
-232 GFTDAGSGGFNSGM
+232 GFTDVGSGGFNSGM

-285 APTAATQGKV
+285 APSAATQGKV
-295 EKYLPDTFY
+295 EKYLPDTYY

-323 RAIQA
+323 RPIEA

-337 TSEYFGAGAEQNG
+337 TAEYFGAGSEQNG

-365 QMDPTKHHAI
+365 QVDPSKHHAI

-385 STGDHGRTGFKLL
+385 SVADHGRLGYKVL
-398 HNNRSTTAHAVAPG
+398 HNNRSTTTNAVPMG
-412 GVFGAIRAVVAPLLD
+412 GVFGAIRAVVAPLLE
-427 VVRPSRKENAIGNL
+427 VVRPSRKENVIGNL

-470 TSALLDFNH
+470 TTTLLDFNH

-525 YDAAYNQRNNCN
+525 YNAAYNQHNNNN

-551 ASHDVNLS
+551 LSHDANVS
-559 VRKPHTNACN
+559 VRKSHVTANN
-569 YVGAAAPGPNT
+569 YMGAAAPGPNT

-590 GKMRMPQDYPRNAI
+590 GKARMPQNYPRNAI
-604 ECERINPEILDAFRN
+604 ECERINPDILDAFRN
-619 NPYTQSLSSYCCR
+619 NPYTQSLHSYCCR

>member
-1 MAELAIPLIGLASAY
+1 
-16 LLSNQKKNDG
+16 
-26 GPKPLA
+26 
-32 ASSGSAAAAPVK
+32 
-44 EGYVNM
+44 
-50 GKPVN
+50 
-55 AMPNVSVPPDNYPVF
+55 
-70 KPKTG
+70 
-75 YNANE
+75 
-80 YSNFPNPNAA
+80 
-90 TDKYYEQSVFEEVAN
+90 
-105 GGPDFGGKTQFGD
+105 
-118 AYQQRRQVMSLTGK
+118 
-132 PMDAADFKHNNMAPF
+132 
-147 FGAKIRGR
+147 
-155 TTDANV
+155 
-161 HESVLD
+161 
-167 TMNGAGSQWVS
+167 MNGAGSQWVS
-178 KTEVAPLFKPQE
+178 KSETAPLFKPQE

-211 SSKMSNVKP
+211 SSNMANVKP

-232 GFTDAGSGGFNSGM
+232 GFTDIGSGGFNSGM

-295 EKYLPDTFY
+295 EKYLPDTYY

-337 TSEYFGAGAEQNG
+337 TAEYFGAGAEQNG

-365 QMDPTKHHAI
+365 QVDPTKHHAI

-385 STGDHGRTGFKLL
+385 SVADHGRLGFKVL
-398 HNNRSTTAHAVAPG
+398 HNNRSTTANAVPMG
-412 GVFGAIRAVVAPLLD
+412 GVFGAIRAVVAPLLE
-427 VVRPSRKENAIGNL
+427 VVRPSRKENVIGNL

-470 TSALLDFNH
+470 TTTLLDFNH

-525 YDAAYNQRNNCN
+525 YNAAYNQRNNCN
-537 KVQTSWTNQGNMSL
+537 KVQTSWTNQGNMNL
-551 ASHDVNLS
+551 MSHDANVS
-559 VRKPHTNACN
+559 VRKQNVNTNN
-569 YVGAAAPGPNT
+569 YMGAAAPGPNT

-590 GKMRMPQDYPRNAI
+590 GKARMPQHYPRNAI
-604 ECERINPEILDAFRN
+604 ECERINPDILDAFRS
-619 NPYTQSLSSYCCR
+619 NPYTQSLHSYCCR

>member
-1 MAELAIPLIGLASAY
+1 
-16 LLSNQKKNDG
+16 
-26 GPKPLA
+26 
-32 ASSGSAAAAPVK
+32 
-44 EGYVNM
+44 
-50 GKPVN
+50 
-55 AMPNVSVPPDNYPVF
+55 
-70 KPKTG
+70 
-75 YNANE
+75 
-80 YSNFPNPNAA
+80 
-90 TDKYYEQSVFEEVAN
+90 
-105 GGPDFGGKTQFGD
+105 
-118 AYQQRRQVMSLTGK
+118 
-132 PMDAADFKHNNMAPF
+132 MAPF

-178 KTEVAPLFKPQE
+178 KSEVAPLFKPQE

-211 SSKMSNVKP
+211 SSNMANVKP

-232 GFTDAGSGGFNSGM
+232 GYTDVGSGGFNSGM

-285 APTAATQGKV
+285 APSAATQGKV

-323 RAIQA
+323 RPIEA

-337 TSEYFGAGAEQNG
+337 TSEYFGAGSEQNG

-356 PAVEPSKRQ
+356 PGVEQSKRQ
-365 QMDPTKHHAI
+365 QMDPSKHHAI
-375 NMAASDQRPA
+375 NMAASDQKPA
-385 STGDHGRTGFKLL
+385 SVADHGRLGYKIL
-398 HNNRSTTAHAVAPG
+398 HNNRSTTTNAVAPG
-412 GVFGAIRAVVAPLLD
+412 GVFGAIRAVVAPLLE
-427 VVRPSRKENAIGNL
+427 VVRPSRKENVIGNL
-441 RAYANAGTTVPAG
+441 RSYANAGTTVPAG

-470 TSALLDFNH
+470 TTGLLDFNH

-497 VENQRDTT
+497 VDNQRDTT
-505 TDVEYMGSAGGAGAH
+505 TDVEYLGAAGGDGAH

-525 YDAAYNQRNNCN
+525 YNAAYNQHNNNN
-537 KVQTSWTNQGNMSL
+537 KVQASWTNQGNMNL
-551 ASHDVNLS
+551 LNHDENLS
-559 VRKPHTNACN
+559 VRKQNVSAHN

-590 GKMRMPQDYPRNAI
+590 GKARMPQNYPRNAI

-619 NPYTQSLSSYCCR
+619 NPYTQSLNSYCCR

>member
-1 MAELAIPLIGLASAY
+1 MAEIAIPLLGLASAY
-16 LLSNQKKNDG
+16 LLSNQKKINDT
-26 GPKPLA
+26 PKPSPA
-32 ASSGSAAAAPVK
+32 FSGAAAPVT

-55 AMPNVSVPPDNYPVF
+55 SIPNVSVPPDNYPVF

-75 YNANE
+75 YDANE

-90 TDKYYEQSVFEEVAN
+90 TDKYYEQSAYEEVAN

-118 AYQQRRQVMSLTGK
+118 NYQQRRQVMSLTGK
-132 PMDAADFKHNNMAPF
+132 PMDAAEFKHNNMAPF

-161 HESVLD
+161 QESVLD

-178 KTEVAPLFKPQE
+178 KSEVAPLFKPQE

-198 PNTSDFMQSRQMP
+198 PNSSDFMQSRQMP

-232 GFTDAGSGGFNSGM
+232 GYNDVGSGGFNSGM

-285 APTAATQGKV
+285 APSAATQGKV
-295 EKYLPDTFY
+295 EKYLPDKYY

-315 GLEKAQTA
+315 GLEKAQTG
-323 RAIQA
+323 RPIEA

-337 TSEYFGAGAEQNG
+337 TSEYFGAGSEQNG

-365 QMDPTKHHAI
+365 HIDPSKHHGM
-375 NMAASDQRPA
+375 NMGAANQKPA
-385 STGDHGRTGFKLL
+385 STADHGRLGYKVL
-398 HNNRSTTAHAVAPG
+398 HNNRSTTTSAVAPG
-412 GVFGAIRAVVAPLLD
+412 AVFGAIRAVVAPLLE
-427 VVRPSRKENAIGNL
+427 VVRPSRKENVIGNL

-470 TSALLDFNH
+470 TTGLLDFNH

-505 TDVEYMGSAGGAGAH
+505 TDVEYMGTAGGAGAH

-525 YDAAYNQRNNCN
+525 YNAAYNQHNNNN
-537 KVQTSWTNQGNMSL
+537 KVQTSWTNQGNM
-551 ASHDVNLS
+551 NLLNHNENVC
-559 VRKPHTNACN
+559 VRKPHASMQN
-569 YVGAAAPGPNT
+569 YMGAAAPGPNT
-580 VNMPPSVETY
+580 MNMPPSVETY
-590 GKMRMPQDYPRNAI
+590 GKTRMPQNYPKNAI
-604 ECERINPEILDAFRN
+604 ECERINPEILDAFRS
-619 NPYTQSLSSYCCR
+619 NPYTQSLNSYCCR

>member
-1 MAELAIPLIGLASAY
+1 MVEIAIPLIGLAGAY
-16 LLSNQKKNDG
+16 IMSNQKKKDG
-26 GPKPLA
+26 FAA
-32 ASSGSAAAAPVK
+32 ASNPLK

-50 GKPVN
+50 GRPVN

-70 KPKTG
+70 KPNTG
-75 YNANE
+75 YDADE
-80 YSNFPNPNAA
+80 YSNFPDSNAA
-90 TDKYYEQSVFEEVAN
+90 TDKYYEQSAFVEVAN

-118 AYQQRRQVMSLTGK
+118 TYQQRRQVMSLTGK
-132 PMDAADFKHNNMAPF
+132 PVDAAEFKHNNMAPF

-178 KTEVAPLFKPQE
+178 KSEVAPLFKPQE
-190 NYNYVYGT
+190 NYNYVHGT

-211 SSKMSNVKP
+211 SSNMANVKP

-232 GFTDAGSGGFNSGM
+232 GYTDVGSGGFNSGM

-278 AYYYIQN
+278 AHYYIPN
-285 APTAATQGKV
+285 APSATTQGKV
-295 EKYLPDTFY
+295 EKYLPDTYY

-323 RAIQA
+323 RPIQA

-337 TSEYFGAGAEQNG
+337 TSDYFGAGSEQNG
-350 AATYAA
+350 GATYTA
-356 PAVEPSKRQ
+356 PAVEQSRRQ
-365 QMDPTKHHAI
+365 QIDCSKHHAVNI
-375 NMAASDQRPA
+375 NASGQGPA
-385 STGDHGRTGFKLL
+385 STGDHGRTGFKIL
-398 HNNRSTTAHAVAPG
+398 HNNRSTTTNAVQMG

-427 VVRPSRKENAIGNL
+427 VVRPSRKENVIGNL
-441 RAYANAGTTVPAG
+441 RSYANAGTTVPAG
-454 TVFNPA
+454 TLFNPA

-470 TSALLDFNH
+470 TTGLLDFNH

-505 TDVEYMGSAGGAGAH
+505 TDVKYLGAAGGDGAH

-537 KVQTSWTNQGNMSL
+537 KVQTSWTNQGNMNL
-551 ASHDVNLS
+551 MSHDANVC
-559 VRKPHTNACN
+559 VRKQNVSAQN

-590 GKMRMPQDYPRNAI
+590 GKMRTRQNYPRNAI

-619 NPYTQSLSSYCCR
+619 NPYTQSLNSYCCR

>member
-16 LLSNQKKNDG
+16 LLSNQKRSGSN
-26 GPKPLA
+26 PKPLA
-32 ASSGSAAAAPVK
+32 ASSAAAAPVK

-50 GKPVN
+50 GRPVN
-55 AMPNVSVPPDNYPVF
+55 AIPNVAVPPDNYPVF

-75 YNANE
+75 YDANE
-80 YSNFPNPNAA
+80 YSNFPSPNAA
-90 TDKYYEQSVFEEVAN
+90 TDKYYEQSVFENVAN

-118 AYQQRRQVMSLTGK
+118 TYQQRRQVMSLTGK

-211 SSKMSNVKP
+211 SSNMANVKP

-232 GFTDAGSGGFNSGM
+232 GFTDIGSGGFNSGM

-295 EKYLPDTFY
+295 EKYLPDTYY

-337 TSEYFGAGAEQNG
+337 TAEYFGAGAEQNG

-365 QMDPTKHHAI
+365 QVDPTKHHAI

-385 STGDHGRTGFKLL
+385 SVADHGRLGFKVL
-398 HNNRSTTAHAVAPG
+398 HNNRSTTANAVPMG
-412 GVFGAIRAVVAPLLD
+412 GVFGAIRAVVAPLLE
-427 VVRPSRKENAIGNL
+427 VVRPSRKENVIGNL
-441 RAYANAGTTVPAG
+441 RAYANAGSTVPAG

-470 TSALLDFNH
+470 TSGLLDFNH

-525 YDAAYNQRNNCN
+525 YNAAYNQRNNCN
-537 KVQTSWTNQGNMSL
+537 KVQTSWTNQGNMNL
-551 ASHDVNLS
+551 MSHDANVS
-559 VRKPHTNACN
+559 VRKQNVSTSN
-569 YVGAAAPGPNT
+569 YMGAAAPGPNT

-590 GKMRMPQDYPRNAI
+590 GKARMPQNYPRNAI
-604 ECERINPEILDAFRN
+604 ECERINPDILDAFRN
-619 NPYTQSLSSYCCR
+619 NPYTQSLNSYCCR